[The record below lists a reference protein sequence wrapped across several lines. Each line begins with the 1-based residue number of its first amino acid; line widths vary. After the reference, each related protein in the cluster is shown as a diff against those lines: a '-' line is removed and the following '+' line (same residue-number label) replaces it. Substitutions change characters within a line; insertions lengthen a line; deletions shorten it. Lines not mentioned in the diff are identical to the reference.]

1 MPYRYGRAL
10 QLVLE
15 GMAVVGEGGP
25 RPANLDRSPTVS
37 ALPSSFTYEPAAGRV
52 VFGRDA
58 LASLPDELDR
68 LGSRRAVL
76 VAEPR
81 DADVADLDPRMVGH
95 VDTVVQHVPAA
106 VADAARERVRE
117 LGGDVLVVVGGGSA
131 IGLAKAIA
139 LTVDVQ
145 ILAVP
150 TTFAGSEQT
159 SIWGMSADGRKRTG
173 RDERVRPR
181 TVVYDP
187 NRSGTMPP
195 QVAGPSG
202 MNAIGHAVEAMYGP
216 GANPVTTLLAAE
228 AVRTMAAALPRV
240 VTGAGAARGDAD
252 PAADALYGSYLAG
265 VVLDTAG
272 VALHH
277 RTCHVLGGMFGLDHG
292 GMNAA
297 ILGHALAY
305 TAPAI
310 QPVIARLAEAL
321 QVDDPAVALHQL
333 AERIGAPTALE
344 ELGMPADG
352 IEEAAGRVVEEAAD
366 NPRPPERDAIAAML
380 RRAFAGKVPERE
392 G

>member
-1 MPYRYGRAL
+1 M
-10 QLVLE
+10 
-15 GMAVVGEGGP
+15 
-25 RPANLDRSPTVS
+25 S
-37 ALPSSFTYEPAAGRV
+37 ALPPLSPTSFTYEPAAGRV
-52 VFGRDA
+52 VFGRGA

-81 DADVADLDPRMVGH
+81 DADVADLDPRIGGH

-106 VADAARERVRE
+106 VADAAREQVRE

-131 IGLAKAIA
+131 IGLAKAVA
-139 LTVDVQ
+139 LTVDVHL
-145 ILAVP
+145 LAVP

-173 RDERVRPR
+173 RDERVRAR

-202 MNAIGHAVEAMYGP
+202 MNAIAHAVEAMYGP

-228 AVRTMAAALPRV
+228 AVRIMAAALPRV
-240 VTGAGAARGDAD
+240 VTGAGAGGGVAD

-265 VVLDTAG
+265 IVLDTAG

-321 QVDDPAVALHQL
+321 QVNDPAVALHQL

-366 NPRPPERDAIAAML
+366 NPRPPEHDAIAAML
-380 RRAFAGKVPERE
+380 RRAFAGKAPERE